1 MLTGIHFL
9 LSYKCTYE
17 CDHCFVFG
25 SPNAEGTI
33 TASQIRRVLDEA
45 RPIGTIE
52 WIYFEGGEPTLFYP
66 LLLEGIRMARD
77 AGFKVGIVTNAYFA
91 TTEEDAALWL
101 APLKEL
107 GIADLSISDDAFHS
121 DEKPTPAQRA
131 LAAARKLGLPVD
143 SICLEPP
150 TVAVNTAR
158 AKGAP
163 VVGGGVM
170 FRGRA
175 VEKLTQGLP
184 TRDWESFTECPHEDL
199 QDPGRVHV
207 DPYGNVHL
215 CQGLSMGNAWQTPLS
230 TLVKNYAVATHP
242 IAGPLVRGGPAL
254 LVKEYNLPHDAGYVD
269 ACHLCYRARQA
280 LLDRFP
286 QYLAPRQV
294 YGTGQKEAL
303 A

>member
-9 LSYKCTYE
+9 LSYRCTYE
-17 CDHCFVFG
+17 CDHCFVYS
-25 SPNAEGTI
+25 SPSAKGTI
-33 TASQIRRVLDEA
+33 TASQIRGALDEA
-45 RPIGTIE
+45 RKIGTIE

-66 LLLEGIRMARD
+66 LLLEGIRMARA
-77 AGFKVGIVTNAYFA
+77 AGFEVGIVTNAYFA

-121 DEKPTPAQRA
+121 DGKPTPAQRA
-131 LAAARKLGLPVD
+131 VAAARKLGLPVG
-143 SICLEPP
+143 SICIEPP
-150 TVAVNTAR
+150 TVATNVTR
-158 AKGAP
+158 EKGAP
-163 VVGGGVM
+163 VVGGGVV

-175 VEKLTQGLP
+175 VEKLAAGLP
-184 TRDWESFTECPHEDL
+184 TRDWESFTECPHEEL
-199 QDPGRVHV
+199 RELSRVHL

-230 TLVKNYAVATHP
+230 TLVKNYNVAAHP
-242 IAGPLVRGGPAL
+242 IAGPLASGGPAL
-254 LVKEYNLPHDAGYVD
+254 LVKEYSIPHDDGYVD

-294 YGTGQKEAL
+294 YGRTV
-303 A
+303 